1 MNHEEYRKQ
10 LLEYIA
16 SELQQVE
23 KELERP
29 FEDLGHYDYYAGKK
43 KVLLTLRK
51 KLEQEIQDEKAAE
64 DAEWEENGE
73 YFTGEYEPY
82 SVHVYK
88 GQSGPGVHRA
98 FDTYTIIIWKDQ
110 KEIDRFETAVKQRAI
125 DWIKER
131 GYRDQEVGVEI
142 QVNGE
147 IIDPITE
154 EELGF

>member
-10 LLEYIA
+10 LLDYIA

-29 FEDLGHYDYYAGKK
+29 LEDLGHYDYYAGKE
-43 KVLLTLRK
+43 KVLLTLRE
-51 KLEQEIQDEKAAE
+51 KLEKEIEEEEAAL

-73 YFTGEYEPY
+73 YFTGEYQPHP
-82 SVHVYK
+82 VIR
-88 GQSGPGVHRA
+88 G
-98 FDTYTIIIWKDQ
+98 FDTYTIIIWKDGA
-110 KEIDRFETAVKQRAI
+110 EIDRFETAVKERAI
-125 DWIKER
+125 NWIKEK
-131 GYRDQEVGVEI
+131 GYRKMGVGVEI
-142 QVNGE
+142 DVNGE